1 MARSAVALS
10 VLAFVCLVAQAAA
23 DMHCT
28 EPQKAFYLSYNAIS
42 KRDTMEGLFK
52 EVDSKMNKFNYTY
65 NDGKGGVFVISNLVP
80 QLYYNE
86 HHQLETYIGT
96 IRSTQTPS
104 ILTSPSE
111 ILPWPSA
118 STIAS
123 TPQAFSSQGGPEAE
137 SCLIKL
143 PTSLRDC

>member
-1 MARSAVALS
+1 M
-10 VLAFVCLVAQAAA
+10 VAQAAA

-28 EPQKAFYLSYNAIS
+28 EPQKAFYLSYSAIS

-86 HHQLETYIGT
+86 HHQLETYVGKAK
-96 IRSTQTPS
+96 STQTPNM
-104 ILTSPSE
+104 LTSPLETS
-111 ILPWPSA
+111 LLLSA
-118 STIAS
+118 STTAS
-123 TPQAFSSQGGPEAE
+123 TPQALSSRDGPGAM
-137 SCLIKL
+137 SC
-143 PTSLRDC
+143 